1 MPGSATLGVARRED
15 RALSQVGRGEL
26 YIGSVEQHWP
36 FSRGLV
42 VESLLNA
49 GASPDAA
56 AAVSR
61 SLEDRLHTLGQTY
74 TTTTAL
80 KTLMVEVSGE
90 LIGPEVADEAARQT
104 AAFEDIVVRTQKR
117 ALPFSRGVL
126 ARSLEDLG
134 LAPRDAYS
142 VASQVDLWLRRGGV
156 QELSADAIDDLTE
169 RILGEQHGNQM
180 RLTYRFLRQNRGKL
194 GVLTD
199 ESTLPTPFSKGIL
212 VQSLL
217 AAGVPP
223 DYARKV
229 ARSTQRQLRGSDDRV
244 VSRTQ
249 IREMVEELLRGEV
262 GPEVAA
268 RYRLLRVIRKP
279 PRPLVILLGGV
290 SGTGKSLLASEIAY
304 RLGIS
309 RIVSTDSIREVM
321 RAVVSP
327 ELIPTLHAS
336 TFNAW
341 EALIPPEQERPEHPS
356 ERQLLAGFREQ
367 VQQVSVGLGAV
378 VRRSLEEGVSM
389 VLEGVHLVPGYLPAG
404 NFAGAIVVPIL
415 ITLPSGEQHRSH
427 FESRDLESSQ
437 RRPRNRYMQYFDE
450 IRAMQGYL
458 ERLAAQ
464 QGVPLLDGLSLDDSA
479 DRAVGMVLQRVLA
492 ELSPA
497 ERTQLLGEAEASAV
511 GSRQEEA

>member
-1 MPGSATLGVARRED
+1 MESQGSMDSPDSTQS
-15 RALSQVGRGEL
+15 RAEL
-26 YIGSVEQHWP
+26 QIGSKEQHWP

-49 GASPDAA
+49 GASPTAA
-56 AAVSR
+56 ATVARSVESQLQAAPQPYVST
-61 SLEDRLHTLGQTY
+61 ED
-74 TTTTAL
+74 L
-80 KTLMVEVSGE
+80 KALMVEASTRMV
-90 LIGPEVADEAARQT
+90 GPEVAAEAQRQT

-134 LAPRDAYS
+134 LAPREAYS

-169 RILGEQHGNQM
+169 RILAEQHGEQL
-180 RLTYRFLRQNRGKL
+180 RQTYRFLRQNRGRL
-194 GVLTD
+194 GVASAGD
-199 ESTLPTPFSKGIL
+199 MPTPFSKGIL
-212 VQSLL
+212 VQALL
-217 AAGVPP
+217 AAGVAP

-229 ARSTQRQLRGSDDRV
+229 ARTTQRQLRGSDDRV
-244 VSRTQ
+244 VTRNQ
-249 IREMVEELLRGEV
+249 IREKVEELLRGEV

-279 PRPLVILLGGV
+279 PRPIVVLLGGV

-327 ELIPTLHAS
+327 ELVPTLHAS

-341 EALIPPEQERPEHPS
+341 EALIPPEQERPGHPS

-415 ITLPSGEQHRSH
+415 ITLPSNEQHRSH
-427 FESRDLESSQ
+427 FESRDLESSR

-458 ERLAAQ
+458 ELLAAQ
-464 QGVPLLDGLSLDDSA
+464 QNVPLLDGLSLDESA
-479 DRAVGMVLQRVLA
+479 DQAVGLVLQRVLA
-492 ELSPA
+492 ELSA
-497 ERTQLLGEAEASAV
+497 DERAQLLGEAEASAV
-511 GSRQEEA
+511 GAPQEAE

>member
-1 MPGSATLGVARRED
+1 MAKQTRGQTD
-15 RALSQVGRGEL
+15 RQNGAALSEGEL
-26 YIGSVEQHWP
+26 YVGSKEGHWP

-49 GASPDAA
+49 GATPNAA

-61 SLEDRLHTLGQTY
+61 SLESQLHARGQTY
-74 TTTTAL
+74 TTPGEL
-80 KTLMVEVSGE
+80 KTLMVETSRRV
-90 LIGPEVADEAARQT
+90 IGPEVADEALRQT
-104 AAFEDIVVRTQKR
+104 AAFQDIQVRTQKR
-117 ALPFSRGVL
+117 ELPFSRGVL

-134 LAPRDAYS
+134 LAPREAYS
-142 VASQVDLWLRRGGV
+142 VASQVDLWLRKGGV
-156 QELSADAIDDLTE
+156 TRLSADEIDDLTE

-180 RLTYRFLRQNRGKL
+180 RLTYRFLRQNRGRL
-194 GVLTD
+194 GVIGS
-199 ESTLPTPFSKGIL
+199 ESSLPTPFSKGIL
-212 VQSLL
+212 VQALL
-217 AAGVPP
+217 AAGVAP

-229 ARSTQRQLRGSDDRV
+229 ARSTQRQLRGADDRAV
-244 VSRTQ
+244 TRTQ
-249 IREMVEELLRGEV
+249 IREKVEELLRGEV

-327 ELIPTLHAS
+327 DLIPTLHAS

-341 EALIPPEQERPEHPS
+341 EALIPPEQARPEHPS

-404 NFAGAIVVPIL
+404 NFTGAIVVPIL
-415 ITLPSGEQHRSH
+415 ITLPSDEQHRSH
-427 FESRDLESSQ
+427 FESRDHESRQ
-437 RRPRNRYMQYFDE
+437 HRPRNRYMQYFDE

-464 QGVPLLDGLSLDDSA
+464 QNVPLLDGLSLDDSA
-479 DRAVGMVLQRVLA
+479 DQAVGLVLQRVLA

-497 ERTQLLGEAEASAV
+497 ERAVLLGEAEASAV
-511 GSRQEEA
+511 GARQEEE

>member
-1 MPGSATLGVARRED
+1 MSGSEASE
-15 RALSQVGRGEL
+15 QQNL
-26 YIGSVEQHWP
+26 YIGTREQHWP

-49 GASPDAA
+49 GASSSAA
-56 AAVSR
+56 TAVSR
-61 SLEDRLHTLGQTY
+61 SVESRLRSRQEAY
-74 TTTTAL
+74 TTPAQL
-80 KTLMVEVSGE
+80 KALMVEVSR
-90 LIGPEVADEAARQT
+90 LTVAPEITAEAERQV
-104 AAFEDIVVRTQKR
+104 AAFQDIVVRTQKR
-117 ALPFSRGVL
+117 ELPFSRGVL

-134 LAPRDAYS
+134 LTPRDAYS
-142 VASQVDLWLRRGGV
+142 VASQVDLWLRRGGIV
-156 QELSADAIDDLTE
+156 RLSSDEIDDLTE

-180 RLTYRFLRQNRGKL
+180 RLTYRFLRHNRGRL
-194 GVLTD
+194 GVITS
-199 ESTLPTPFSKGIL
+199 ETTLPTPFSKGIL

-217 AAGVPP
+217 AAGVAP

-229 ARSTQRQLRGSDDRV
+229 ARSTQRQLRGADDRV

-249 IREMVEELLRGEV
+249 IREKVEELLRGEV

-279 PRPLVILLGGV
+279 PRPLVVLLGGV

-327 ELIPTLHAS
+327 ELVPTLHAS

-341 EALIPPEQERPEHPS
+341 EALIPLEQSRPEHPS
-356 ERQLLAGFREQ
+356 ERQLLEGFREQ

-404 NFAGAIVVPIL
+404 NFTGAIVVPIL
-415 ITLPSGEQHRSH
+415 ITLPSDDQHRGH
-427 FESRDLESSQ
+427 FESRALESQ
-437 RRPRNRYMQYFDE
+437 RPRGRYMQYFEE
-450 IRAMQGYL
+450 IRTMQGYL

-479 DRAVGMVLQRVLA
+479 DQAVGLVLQRVLT
-492 ELSPA
+492 ELSPE
-497 ERTQLLGEAEASAV
+497 ERADLLGEAEASAV
-511 GSRQEEA
+511 GARQETE

>member
-1 MPGSATLGVARRED
+1 MIE
-15 RALSQVGRGEL
+15 GEL
-26 YIGSVEQHWP
+26 YIGNAEQHWP

-49 GASPDAA
+49 GANPA
-56 AAVSR
+56 AAVTVAR
-61 SLEDRLHTLGQTY
+61 SVEQALHVSDAHY
-74 TTTTAL
+74 TSADEL
-80 KTLMVEVSGE
+80 KTLMTRFSRQLLPPDVTREVE
-90 LIGPEVADEAARQT
+90 RQV
-104 AAFEDIVVRTQKR
+104 AAFQDIIVQTQKR
-117 ALPFSRGVL
+117 ELPFSRGVL

-134 LAPRDAYS
+134 LAPREAYS
-142 VASQVDLWLRRGGV
+142 VASQVDLWLRRDGV
-156 QELSADAIDDLTE
+156 QRISADEIDDLTE
-169 RILGEQHGNQM
+169 RILGEQYGNQM
-180 RLTYRFLRQNRGKL
+180 RLTYRFLRYNRGRL
-194 GVLTD
+194 GVFTS

-229 ARSTQRQLRGSDDRV
+229 ARSTQRQLRGADDRV
-244 VSRTQ
+244 VDRAQ
-249 IREMVEELLRGEV
+249 IREKVEELLRGEV

-279 PRPLVILLGGV
+279 PRPLVVLLGGV

-321 RAVVSP
+321 RAMVSP
-327 ELIPTLHAS
+327 ALIPTLHAS

-341 EALIPPEQERPEHPS
+341 EALVPPEQDSPEHPS

-378 VRRSLEEGVSM
+378 VRRSLAEGVSM
-389 VLEGVHLVPGYLPAG
+389 VLEGVHLVPGYLPTEEFGA
-404 NFAGAIVVPIL
+404 AIVVPLL
-415 ITLPSGEQHRSH
+415 ITLPSDDEHRSH
-427 FESRDLESSQ
+427 FESRALESRQ
-437 RRPRNRYMQYFDE
+437 QRPRTRYMKYFDE

-458 ERLAAQ
+458 ERLAEQ
-464 QGVPLLDGLSLDDSA
+464 LNVPRLDGLSLDESA
-479 DRAVGMVLQRVLA
+479 DRAVGLVLQRVLA
-492 ELSPA
+492 ELSA
-497 ERTQLLGEAEASAV
+497 QERADLLGNAEASAV
-511 GSRQEEA
+511 AARQENE

>member
-1 MPGSATLGVARRED
+1 MLDTREESG
-15 RALSQVGRGEL
+15 LSEGEL
-26 YIGSVEQHWP
+26 YIGSKEQHWP

-49 GASPDAA
+49 GASPSAA
-56 AAVSR
+56 SAVSR
-61 SLEDRLHTLGQTY
+61 SLESQLHALGKTY
-74 TTTTAL
+74 TSTEAL
-80 KTLMVEVSGE
+80 KSWMVETTRRM
-90 LIGPEVADEAARQT
+90 IGPEVADEAARQVS
-104 AAFEDIVVRTQKR
+104 AFQDIMVRTQKR
-117 ALPFSRGVL
+117 ELPFSRGVL

-134 LAPRDAYS
+134 LAPREAYS
-142 VASQVDLWLRRGGV
+142 VASQVDLWLRKGGIG
-156 QELSADAIDDLTE
+156 ELSADEIDDLTE

-180 RLTYRFLRQNRGKL
+180 RLTYRFLRHNRGKL
-194 GVLTD
+194 GVLGS
-199 ESTLPTPFSKGIL
+199 ESSLPTPFSKGIL
-212 VQSLL
+212 VQALL

-229 ARSTQRQLRGSDDRV
+229 ARSTQRQLRGKEDRV

-249 IREMVEELLRGEV
+249 IREKVEELLRGEV

-309 RIVSTDSIREVM
+309 RIISTDSIREVM
-321 RAVVSP
+321 RAMVSP
-327 ELIPTLHAS
+327 QLIPTLHAS

-341 EALIPPEQERPEHPS
+341 EALIPPEQERPEHPG
-356 ERQLLAGFREQ
+356 ERLLLSGFQEQ

-404 NFAGAIVVPIL
+404 NFGAAIVVPIL
-415 ITLPSGEQHRSH
+415 ITLPSDEQHRNH
-427 FESRDLESSQ
+427 FESRALESRQ
-437 RRPRNRYMQYFDE
+437 QRPRNRYMRYFDE
-450 IRAMQGYL
+450 IRAMQAYL
-458 ERLAAQ
+458 EQLASQ

-479 DRAVGMVLQRVLA
+479 DQAVGLVLQRVLA
-492 ELSPA
+492 ELSAA
-497 ERTQLLGEAEASAV
+497 ERAALLGEAEASAV
-511 GSRQEEA
+511 GARQEDE

>member
-1 MPGSATLGVARRED
+1 MLGSMKEQVEQDAGLGE
-15 RALSQVGRGEL
+15 GEL
-26 YIGSVEQHWP
+26 YVGSKEGHWP

-49 GASPDAA
+49 GATPAA
-56 AAVSR
+56 ASAVAR
-61 SLEDRLHTLGQTY
+61 SLESQLRALGHRY
-74 TTTTAL
+74 TSGEDL
-80 KTLMVEVSGE
+80 KALMVQTSAQM
-90 LIGPEVADEAARQT
+90 IGPEVAAEAARQT
-104 AAFEDIVVRTQKR
+104 AAFQDILVQTQKR
-117 ALPFSRGVL
+117 ELPFSRGVL

-134 LAPRDAYS
+134 LAPREAYS
-142 VASQVDLWLRRGGV
+142 VASQVELWLRRGGV
-156 QELSADAIDDLTE
+156 QHLSADEIDDLTE
-169 RILGEQHGNQM
+169 RLLGEQHGNQM
-180 RLTYRFLRQNRGKL
+180 RLTYRFLRHNRGRL
-194 GVLTD
+194 GVKG
-199 ESTLPTPFSKGIL
+199 SQSSLPTPFSKGIL

-217 AAGVPP
+217 AAGVAP

-229 ARSTQRQLRGSDDRV
+229 ARSTQRQLRGSDDQV

-249 IREMVEELLRGEV
+249 IREKVEELLRGEV
-262 GPEVAA
+262 GPDVAA

-321 RAVVSP
+321 RAMVSP

-341 EALIPPEQERPEHPS
+341 EALIPPEQERPAHPS
-356 ERQLLAGFREQ
+356 ERQLLLGFREQ

-415 ITLPSGEQHRSH
+415 ITLPSDEQHRSH
-427 FESRDLESSQ
+427 FESRALESHQQ
-437 RRPRNRYMQYFDE
+437 RPTNRYMQYFEE
-450 IRAMQGYL
+450 IRAMQDDL
-458 ERLAAQ
+458 ERLARQ
-464 QGVPLLDGLSLDDSA
+464 QGVPLLDGLSLDESA
-479 DRAVGMVLQRVLA
+479 DQAVGLVLQRVLT
-492 ELSPA
+492 ELSA
-497 ERTQLLGEAEASAV
+497 QERAALLGEAEASAV
-511 GSRQEEA
+511 GARQEDEP